1 MIHLD
6 LMKFL
11 THIWYKV
18 FKEVWQRRLNL
29 AGQITIYW
37 NTELMRKLPKYQFY
51 EEYKTL
57 K

>member
-37 NTELMRKLPKYQFY
+37 NTELMRKL
-51 EEYKTL
+51 L
-57 K
+57 